1 MSVQL
6 ILYPQ
11 NHSGI
16 FNPISTSIATTEYV
30 VNGINF
36 TGMNSTSLYNS
47 NLSLVPPSFGW
58 TSGIN
63 MSFYTQG
70 MAVSPGVWRRFTSN
84 GYPGT
89 TPWFGDVA
97 GAQEALNSLIL
108 AYNGT
113 TAGYTGVSQRLSN
126 LVIGAQYDITINVSG
141 PPYAVGSLYVVI
153 YDGIVMVDSFGGGIG
168 YQSLRC
174 INNKNNTRS
183 K

>member
-47 NLSLVPPSFGW
+47 SSAFAPFPYF
-58 TSGIN
+58 TSGGQA
-63 MSFYTQG
+63 SFMNQG

-84 GYPGT
+84 SNA
-89 TPWFGDVA
+89 WWGDVA
-97 GAQEALNSLIL
+97 APQSALNSLVL
-108 AYNGT
+108 SYNA

-126 LVIGAQYDITINVSG
+126 LVIGAEYTVTMTSQ
-141 PPYAVGSLYVVI
+141 L
-153 YDGIVMVDSFGGGIG
+153 
-168 YQSLRC
+168 QS
-174 INNKNNTRS
+174 
-183 K
+183 